1 MENDMTTPMGQ
12 LLGFIRSYLSSTH
25 ISNEQRELA
34 DLIRK
39 KIETF
44 YLPLETE
51 HLNTAKNVGAFEEKQ
66 KNTVWCCFLSSAR
79 IHCAPMH
86 TFSSPIFW
94 PFSQCTYY
102 NSPCKHQL
110 VRFYIS
116 LPFFS

>member
-1 MENDMTTPMGQ
+1 MTTPMGQ

-66 KNTVWCCFLSSAR
+66 KSTGPTYQQEEDDDDGFLGED
-79 IHCAPMH
+79 
-86 TFSSPIFW
+86 FLLN
-94 PFSQCTYY
+94 
-102 NSPCKHQL
+102 NSEEL
-110 VRFYIS
+110 
-116 LPFFS
+116 